1 MKIDDSKGTR
11 YVQRSKSRCGHARL
25 PCGPD
30 LCRTDDEVMARE
42 IVDVVVVVDDA
53 SRDETVS
60 VAAEL
65 PDANVF
71 IFKHNKN
78 KGYGTYRFESI

>member
-1 MKIDDSKGTR
+1 MPA
-11 YVQRSKSRCGHARL
+11 YNAARTL
-25 PCGPD
+25 SC
-30 LCRTDDEVMARE
+30 TDDEVMARE
-42 IVDVVVVVDDA
+42 IVDLVIVVDDA

-65 PDANVF
+65 PDATVL
-71 IFKHNKN
+71 KYYKN